1 MMTSLAN
8 RPTRR
13 RSVPSRQSSSSTAP
27 IGSELVGSLR
37 IGLIACLVGAIGASG
52 CKQTETVPEAGPDY
66 ARQLGP
72 GESALRRLGP
82 EDPLPD
88 LGAAWRDRDPF
99 LLAAIDHSLRWF
111 QAPSSR
117 QFFPFEDITTH
128 EQAEASLIAF
138 RHVLL
143 NTDDVMQFERELLRL
158 FDVYQSV
165 GWDNRGT
172 VLYTGYYSPE
182 FRASR
187 LQTPE
192 FTAPL
197 YHRPA
202 DLVTEPITGR
212 PLGRRQPDGSI
223 APYPTRGE
231 IESSRLLE
239 GTELVWLEN
248 DFDAY
253 IVHVNGSAKLRLPDD
268 SVMFIGYAGKTD
280 RPYVGV
286 GKSMLDEGLID
297 PNRLSLAAIRDF
309 YRRDP
314 ATVRRLIERN
324 ESYVFF
330 REYDGGNWPSGSLG
344 VPVTERTSLATD
356 KRIYPRGGLVV
367 AQTTS
372 TTFSGGKAA
381 FNRFMLDQDTGGAIQ
396 APGRADIYMGVGP
409 AAEILAGGQYNEGT
423 LYYLILRP
431 EYVHEFRPSRR
442 TANATPASASARSD
456 GRTR

>member
-1 MMTSLAN
+1 MPTTLASCS
-8 RPTRR
+8 RR
-13 RSVPSRQSSSSTAP
+13 RPSFRLAAACAA
-27 IGSELVGSLR
+27 LVVATLTT
-37 IGLIACLVGAIGASG
+37 G
-52 CKQTETVPEAGPDY
+52 CKQTETVPDDEPNY

-82 EDPLPD
+82 GDPLPD
-88 LGAAWRDRDPF
+88 LAAAWRDRDTF
-99 LLAAIDHSLRWF
+99 LLEAIDHSLRWF

-128 EQAEASLIAF
+128 EQAEASLVAF
-138 RHVLL
+138 RQLL
-143 NTDDVMQFERELLRL
+143 LAANDVGQFERELLRM
-158 FDVYQSV
+158 FEIFKSV

-187 LQTPE
+187 VPTAQ
-192 FTAPL
+192 FSAPL
-197 YHRPA
+197 YSRPS
-202 DLVTEPITGR
+202 DLVTDPITGT
-212 PLGRRQPDGSI
+212 PQGRRQRDGSI
-223 APYPTRGE
+223 APYPTRAE

-248 DFDAY
+248 EFDAY

-268 SVMFIGYAGKTD
+268 TVMFIGYAGKTD
-280 RPYVGV
+280 RPYTGL

-297 PNRLSLAAIRDF
+297 PNRLSLAAIREF
-309 YRRDP
+309 WRRDP
-314 ATVRRLIERN
+314 ATVRQLMARN
-324 ESYVFF
+324 ESFVFF

-356 KRIYPRGGLVV
+356 KRIYPRGGLVI

-372 TTFSGGKAA
+372 TTFTGGKAP
-381 FNRFMLDQDTGGAIQ
+381 FRRFMLDQDTGGAIQ

-423 LYYLILRP
+423 LYYFILRP
-431 EYVHEFRPSRR
+431 EYVPEFRPAR
-442 TANATPASASARSD
+442 PASGAAPRSGRAQGMAR
-456 GRTR
+456 